1 MLPLPDTRESLLL
14 RVVDCAD
21 VEAWREFAA
30 IYRPAAYRLARRR
43 GLQDADAE
51 DLAQRVLVTISERIA
66 TWRPT
71 SPKGS
76 FRAWLSVVARN
87 QIVNAITRRRADA
100 GAGGSS
106 VVERLN
112 NHPADAETEH
122 EFEEE
127 YRRALF
133 RLASEQV
140 RDEFQESTWLAF
152 WFTAVEGLAIGVA
165 AERLKKSEGVI
176 YAGRSRVMR
185 RLREKVRDLEAE
197 GCEE

>member
-1 MLPLPDTRESLLL
+1 DR
-14 RVVDCAD
+14 AD

-43 GLQDADAE
+43 GMQDADAE
-51 DLAQRVLVTISERIA
+51 DLAQRVLVTISEKIA

-87 QIVNAITRRRADA
+87 QIVNAVTRRRPDSAT
-100 GAGGSS
+100 GGSG

-112 NHPADAETEH
+112 NHPATEELND

-127 YRRALF
+127 YR
-133 RLASEQV
+133 
-140 RDEFQESTWLAF
+140 
-152 WFTAVEGLAIGVA
+152 
-165 AERLKKSEGVI
+165 
-176 YAGRSRVMR
+176 
-185 RLREKVRDLEAE
+185 
-197 GCEE
+197 